1 MGYEF
6 FKLNNYEECQKLYR
20 ESLYILSQTKVHES
34 AYPLSNLAICYMI
47 DNKYNEAISLIK
59 RAFYWNRSSYLDIVL
74 NTHLMLCYE
83 QIGKKEE
90 SYIIANMLFE
100 KLESKEVKDSVILRK
115 VYLNL
120 AINFD
125 RLGFI
130 QSAKKCAKKAY
141 IFSINSSSEYRA
153 AKIYV
158 KYFGSISNEILTIK
172 DQYCTKCYFD
182 HWITIFSHD

>member
-1 MGYEF
+1 
-6 FKLNNYEECQKLYR
+6 
-20 ESLYILSQTKVHES
+20 
-34 AYPLSNLAICYMI
+34 
-47 DNKYNEAISLIK
+47 
-59 RAFYWNRSSYLDIVL
+59 
-74 NTHLMLCYE
+74 MLCYE

-130 QSAKKCAKKAY
+130 QSAKKCAKKLTFLA
-141 IFSINSSSEYRA
+141 SILLQNIA
-153 AKIYV
+153 LQ
-158 KYFGSISNEILTIK
+158 KYM
-172 DQYCTKCYFD
+172 
-182 HWITIFSHD
+182 

>member
-1 MGYEF
+1 MA
-6 FKLNNYEECQKLYR
+6 L
-20 ESLYILSQTKVHES
+20 T
-34 AYPLSNLAICYMI
+34 
-47 DNKYNEAISLIK
+47 IK

>member
-1 MGYEF
+1 
-6 FKLNNYEECQKLYR
+6 
-20 ESLYILSQTKVHES
+20 
-34 AYPLSNLAICYMI
+34 
-47 DNKYNEAISLIK
+47 
-59 RAFYWNRSSYLDIVL
+59 
-74 NTHLMLCYE
+74 MLCYE

-100 KLESKEVKDSVILRK
+100 KLESKAVKDSVILRK